1 MLVIAHPDDE
11 CMFFGPCLA
20 LHRRQGTELFVLCL
34 SNGGFA
40 GLGAVREQEL
50 LRSCHNMLQLPAQR
64 VRCVDAPTLRDGMD
78 AIWAQE
84 QVAALVSAAR
94 KEWGVDAVLTFDAAG
109 VSGHPNHIAVHHGVR
124 HALRTEPGG
133 GGGCAGF
140 QLRSESLGLKYLGT
154 LGSVLQ
160 LLLLWAA
167 GRSAQWVADWDAPGT
182 AWRGM
187 LAHKTQLV

>member
-1 MLVIAHPDDE
+1 MLLVSRGIRTTLQCTME
-11 CMFFGPCLA
+11 SG
-20 LHRRQGTELFVLCL
+20 E
-34 SNGGFA
+34 
-40 GLGAVREQEL
+40 
-50 LRSCHNMLQLPAQR
+50 LQLPGPSM
-64 VRCVDAPTLRDGMD
+64 C
-78 AIWAQE
+78 
-84 QVAALVSAAR
+84 
-94 KEWGVDAVLTFDAAG
+94 
-109 VSGHPNHIAVHHGVR
+109 R